1 MIKGYVAVSYSYVFK
16 SENSSILP
24 KGDKNYSLYLAY
36 VTTKFLLLKNIGNG
50 QEVFQPIGRHRLQAF
65 SWKSL

>member
-36 VTTKFLLLKNIGNG
+36 VTTKFLLLKNIGN
-50 QEVFQPIGRHRLQAF
+50 
-65 SWKSL
+65 